1 VNKDHD
7 LSLQRWKIIE
17 LGVVLLSANLA
28 PSDNVIHCIMH
39 VGSVRVHTSGF
50 RVSGGATE
58 IEEMD
63 RSCFEQ
69 MKKDFVVVGYRTD
82 MMSSNMA
89 FIVKRLE
96 LPSDT
101 NI

>member
-1 VNKDHD
+1 
-7 LSLQRWKIIE
+7 
-17 LGVVLLSANLA
+17 
-28 PSDNVIHCIMH
+28 
-39 VGSVRVHTSGF
+39 
-50 RVSGGATE
+50 VSGGATE